1 MTKLLCPPE
10 LWPAFSTLL
19 DEALELSEGERPRWL
34 ASLGAEH
41 AAVRPWL
48 TKVLASNP
56 GTLDTGF
63 MESLVVSDPEPPE
76 FTAGQQIGPYR
87 LIRRLGTGGMGEVWL
102 ASRSDGTLNRQV
114 ALKLP
119 HTHLLAGVIRRR
131 FERERDILAA
141 LSHPNIA
148 QLYDAGV
155 ADALHPYLA
164 MECVDGVSIN
174 EHCRDAKLS
183 LERRLELFL
192 QVLDAVGY
200 AHGRLIAHRDL
211 KPSNILVTRDGR
223 VKLLDFGI
231 AKLLSGETEGHMT
244 QLTRV
249 GMAMATPGYAA
260 PEQLAGEPIT
270 VAVDLYALGVILH
283 ELLTG
288 QRPFRTLRKTS
299 PQRTDAP
306 RASSR
311 IEGGHA
317 ESIGGMDSKQ
327 LRRALSGDLDAI
339 IAKALEADPLR
350 RYGTAEAFALD
361 IRLSRAHRP
370 ISALRIGPKTLTLKF
385 VRRHRLGVA
394 MAAILLVVLIGG
406 SSGIG
411 WYAVRADHEAER
423 AAREAQRAAREAQ
436 RAEREAQRA
445 TSIKDFLIGVFRAS
459 DPRIAADKPR
469 GEITARELLDASA
482 KRIESSFEQ
491 QPATQVELLGVT
503 ADIYR
508 ELDETSRSAA
518 LYARESELANK
529 YLGPTDGHAIDG
541 LLGQAYD
548 ADADGDDERALAL
561 LAQADPLIRQAHLD
575 GTAARARWL
584 LMRGEALFAD
594 AAKIDDAEASLQS
607 AAALF
612 KAVAPKDPNYANALI
627 DLGSLAVDRSKYA
640 VAAGYYQQVID
651 IAQPGSQMEGA
662 LLLANQGLAM
672 SLRRLGDFTGAAAAF
687 EHGTDIAA
695 RTYGRDS
702 NLYWMI
708 SSDYAQF
715 RYERGERETALG
727 AFETLLQS
735 LPDRRTAFRNAT
747 DALEAAQV
755 LRKYG
760 HCLAVDGQGVRS
772 VQLLERAQGLLAKS
786 ASRAFDVGRLQLD
799 LGTAFAA
806 ADRAAEARAAFTAGI
821 ANLRLRKAPALKMAS
836 AEDSFGRFL
845 LSQKD
850 PLGAEA
856 AFNEALRLSAG
867 KASESAISAQAGLA
881 AIAVSRADTDT
892 ALSASGRAM
901 EQLSNV
907 EGYYDIRLEP
917 YVWGIRVRALTL
929 AGTDAAA
936 HALADRTRT
945 AAALYYAPGSKEIR
959 EADGLLRNFN
969 RRAALR

>member
-1 MTKLLCPPE
+1 
-10 LWPAFSTLL
+10 
-19 DEALELSEGERPRWL
+19 
-34 ASLGAEH
+34 
-41 AAVRPWL
+41 
-48 TKVLASNP
+48 
-56 GTLDTGF
+56 
-63 MESLVVSDPEPPE
+63 
-76 FTAGQQIGPYR
+76 
-87 LIRRLGTGGMGEVWL
+87 
-102 ASRSDGTLNRQV
+102 
-114 ALKLP
+114 
-119 HTHLLAGVIRRR
+119 
-131 FERERDILAA
+131 
-141 LSHPNIA
+141 
-148 QLYDAGV
+148 
-155 ADALHPYLA
+155 
-164 MECVDGVSIN
+164 
-174 EHCRDAKLS
+174 
-183 LERRLELFL
+183 
-192 QVLDAVGY
+192 
-200 AHGRLIAHRDL
+200 
-211 KPSNILVTRDGR
+211 
-223 VKLLDFGI
+223 
-231 AKLLSGETEGHMT
+231 
-244 QLTRV
+244 
-249 GMAMATPGYAA
+249 
-260 PEQLAGEPIT
+260 
-270 VAVDLYALGVILH
+270 
-283 ELLTG
+283 
-288 QRPFRTLRKTS
+288 
-299 PQRTDAP
+299 
-306 RASSR
+306 
-311 IEGGHA
+311 
-317 ESIGGMDSKQ
+317 
-327 LRRALSGDLDAI
+327 
-339 IAKALEADPLR
+339 
-350 RYGTAEAFALD
+350 
-361 IRLSRAHRP
+361 
-370 ISALRIGPKTLTLKF
+370 
-385 VRRHRLGVA
+385 
-394 MAAILLVVLIGG
+394 
-406 SSGIG
+406 
-411 WYAVRADHEAER
+411 
-423 AAREAQRAAREAQ
+423 
-436 RAEREAQRA
+436 
-445 TSIKDFLIGVFRAS
+445 
-459 DPRIAADKPR
+459 
-469 GEITARELLDASA
+469 
-482 KRIESSFEQ
+482 
-491 QPATQVELLGVT
+491 
-503 ADIYR
+503 
-508 ELDETSRSAA
+508 
-518 LYARESELANK
+518 
-529 YLGPTDGHAIDG
+529 
-541 LLGQAYD
+541 
-548 ADADGDDERALAL
+548 
-561 LAQADPLIRQAHLD
+561 
-575 GTAARARWL
+575 
-584 LMRGEALFAD
+584 
-594 AAKIDDAEASLQS
+594 
-607 AAALF
+607 
-612 KAVAPKDPNYANALI
+612 
-627 DLGSLAVDRSKYA
+627 
-640 VAAGYYQQVID
+640 
-651 IAQPGSQMEGA
+651 
-662 LLLANQGLAM
+662 M